1 MPHQPSA
8 APSLVPFEI
17 ADIPEVIALWR
28 ATPGVGL
35 SSADTPPELT
45 RFLERNPGTSFL
57 AREGGRLVG
66 AILGGW
72 DGRRGYIHHLAV
84 AADRRRQGLGQALL
98 DELLGAF
105 RHLGVLKIHLFI
117 FVDNELAIAFYRK
130 RGWTWRED
138 IRVMSLNL

>member
-1 MPHQPSA
+1 M
-8 APSLVPFEI
+8 VPLEPFRVG
-17 ADIPEVIALWR
+17 DIPEVIDLWR

-45 RFLERNPGTSFL
+45 KFLERNPGTSFVT
-57 AREGGRLVG
+57 RRDGRIVG

-84 AADRRRQGLGQALL
+84 HQDCRREGVGSALL
-98 DELLGAF
+98 EGLLDAF
-105 RHLGVLKIHLFI
+105 RRMGVLKVHM
-117 FVDNELAIAFYRK
+117 FVYIDNTLAIDFYRK
-130 RGWTWRED
+130 RGWAWRED